1 MNDQNTDPKPEDAP
15 QQQAGGDCNP
25 RLVRRWWD
33 TDYPIIARLADNTYD
48 LVAHPNGPA
57 LCNGDCMSSIDTH
70 PDDSREMTVLKM
82 KAQAAWREYA
92 WPLVKV
98 NFYPTNDNSP
108 SVGATEKAK

>member
-1 MNDQNTDPKPEDAP
+1 MSTKNDSQPSDSTEA
-15 QQQAGGDCNP
+15 QQGGGGDCNP

-57 LCNGDCMSSIDTH
+57 LCDGDYMSSIDTH
-70 PDDSREMTVLKM
+70 PDDSREMMMLKM

-92 WPLVKV
+92 WPIVKE
-98 NFYPTNDNSP
+98 NFYPTND
-108 SVGATEKAK
+108 